1 MRLTQTVLAFAAAAS
16 LTLSPAYADS
26 HGNKP
31 ATAGKPT
38 TGGKPATSGKSSG
51 RTSTSTSTTTTPLNP
66 VAAKISAHPQLKA
79 KITAM
84 LPKSADGTPQM
95 TLNQAS
101 LGFKNQGQ
109 FIAALHV
116 SQNLNISFTDLRKQ
130 MITTVTATQG
140 GQTTTTATQTKS
152 LGQAIQYVKKNADAT
167 AEAQKAQT
175 QANQDLGGTSTTT
188 TTAKN
193 AKKKTSH
200 AGGAQ

>member
-1 MRLTQTVLAFAAAAS
+1 
-16 LTLSPAYADS
+16 
-26 HGNKP
+26 
-31 ATAGKPT
+31 
-38 TGGKPATSGKSSG
+38 
-51 RTSTSTSTTTTPLNP
+51 
-66 VAAKISAHPQLKA
+66 
-79 KITAM
+79 M

-175 QANQDLGGTSTTT
+175 QANQDLGTSTTT